1 MRLINN
7 RLVALFVAFSVAF
20 ASLWAMSPDA
30 IADAIKED
38 TTAYFQQEVQK
49 VHQNQNKHEH
59 LSQNQH
65 CNHGCHM
72 AFHLLGFAE
81 EGSASIFA
89 FNESPAVF
97 SYANHLLEN
106 PLLQGPYRPPTHTL
120 SSLDLRIFL
129 LGISLIRE
137 MY

>member
-1 MRLINN
+1 MHLINN
-7 RLVALFVAFSVAF
+7 RLIALLVAFSVAF
-20 ASLWAMSPDA
+20 ASLWAMSPEA

-38 TTAYFQQEVQK
+38 TAAYFQQEVQK

-81 EGSASIFA
+81 NISTNVFA
-89 FNESPAVF
+89 FNESPVVF

-106 PLLQGPYRPPTHTL
+106 PLLQGPYRPPLTL
-120 SSLDLRIFL
+120 SLV
-129 LGISLIRE
+129 
-137 MY
+137 

>member
-1 MRLINN
+1 MHLINN
-7 RLVALFVAFSVAF
+7 RLIALFVAFSLAF

-38 TTAYFQQEVQK
+38 TMSAFHQEAQNIHQK
-49 VHQNQNKHEH
+49 QNKQEH
-59 LSQNQH
+59 VTQNQH

-81 EGSASIFA
+81 NTSTNVFA
-89 FNESPAVF
+89 FNESPVVF

-106 PLLQGPYRPPTHTL
+106 PLLQGPYRPPLTL
-120 SSLDLRIFL
+120 SQV
-129 LGISLIRE
+129 
-137 MY
+137 

>member
-1 MRLINN
+1 MHLINN
-7 RLVALFVAFSVAF
+7 RLIAIFVAFSVAF
-20 ASLWAMSPDA
+20 ASLWAMSPEA

-59 LSQNQH
+59 VAQNQQ

-81 EGSASIFA
+81 NTSTNVFA
-89 FNESPAVF
+89 FNESPVVF

-106 PLLQGPYRPPTHTL
+106 PLLQGPYRPPLTL
-120 SSLDLRIFL
+120 SLV
-129 LGISLIRE
+129 
-137 MY
+137 